1 MAATTAYVS
10 RRLHRAARAPLLA
23 LALSASACSYL
34 PEVAMPDLGVSN
46 MFASFSGPS
55 TAVTS
60 DALTVQR
67 VRGGNPNVEPLLPES
82 GNVWPE
88 AEAPRPTL
96 LGSPDE
102 AMRNIPIYNPALIQ
116 GVPAARSPVA
126 TPGVARGPSPV
137 GDVSPPGRRT
147 VSPVTSIGRAGG
159 PTGGGAVIRDGN
171 VETWIGPDGRA
182 STRIVTE

>member
-1 MAATTAYVS
+1 MATTTTYVS

-23 LALSASACSYL
+23 LALTASACSYL

-126 TPGVARGPSPV
+126 TPGVPQGPSPV

-159 PTGGGAVIRDGN
+159 LTGGGAVIRDGN